1 MGNKTE
7 FKTRNGKRDDTRY
20 IIFNE
25 KRETAEKTEKTGGK
39 KNLKKNGNKTGR
51 KTGEK
56 KEKTGKNRKKQEKT
70 GKTENYKKYRN
81 KILTR
86 FREMVKTET
95 SFWQDFGKR

>member
-25 KRETAEKTEKTGGK
+25 KRETGEKTGKTGGK
-39 KNLKKNGNKTGR
+39 KHLKKNGNKTGR

-56 KEKTGKNRKKQEKT
+56 RKKQEKT